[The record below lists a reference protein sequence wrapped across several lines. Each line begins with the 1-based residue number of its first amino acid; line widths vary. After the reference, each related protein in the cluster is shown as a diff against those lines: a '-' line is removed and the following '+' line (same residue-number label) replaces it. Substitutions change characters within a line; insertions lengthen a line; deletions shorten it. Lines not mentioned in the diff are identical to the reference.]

1 MILETDRL
9 LLKSSNCS
17 FAEMLVQYYN
27 KNRIFLELFE
37 PQREDSFY
45 RTDEQISIMQNEI
58 CLQNEKL
65 SFRFY
70 IFLKESPNSIIGSVA
85 LNNIVW
91 GSFLSCFIGYKLSED
106 YLNRGYMT
114 EAVRRIID
122 FAFDDLKLHRI
133 EGNVM
138 PINEPSL
145 AVLRKC
151 NFINEGYAP
160 KYLQINGIWED
171 HIHMVLLNEN
181 I

>member
-1 MILETDRL
+1 MIIETDRL
-9 LLKSSNCS
+9 LLKSSNRD
-17 FAEMLVQYYN
+17 FAEMLVEYYN

-37 PQREDSFY
+37 PIREDLFY
-45 RTDEQISIMQNEI
+45 TIDEQTSILQNEI
-58 CLQNEKL
+58 YLQNDKS

-70 IFLKESPNSIIGSVA
+70 IFLRESPDFIIGSVA

-91 GSFLSCFIGYKLSED
+91 GSFLSCFIGYKLSEN

-114 EAVRRIID
+114 EAVRRIIA

-138 PINEPSL
+138 PINKPSL

-151 NFINEGYAP
+151 NFIDEGYAP
-160 KYLQINGIWED
+160 KYLRINGTWED

>member
-1 MILETDRL
+1 M
-9 LLKSSNCS
+9 
-17 FAEMLVQYYN
+17 
-27 KNRIFLELFE
+27 FE

-45 RTDEQISIMQNEI
+45 TIDEQISILQDEL
-58 CLQNEKL
+58 CLQNDKL

-106 YLNRGYMT
+106 YLNCGYMT

-145 AVLRKC
+145 AVLNKC

-160 KYLQINGIWED
+160 KYLRINGNWED